1 MAGWVG
7 PRLAGPTGQ
16 QPGWPCVS
24 GKPGAPFFLLLLMQ
38 ESVLAAVVPAI
49 LRREVLGNELIDYIV
64 AGVILLLGAVLNRL
78 LSRLLSKGL
87 FRLTKRYTAGVTE
100 GELHDLLIQPLGAL
114 LFLVSFYLAFSVLR
128 YPLPALAVK
137 GVEPWPKVALLGL
150 FHLGVIATVVWVVI
164 SLVDFALLVVQRR
177 AELTASLGTRRLD
190 NQFLPFAKDLL
201 KVFVVVIGLLVAL
214 GQVFGV
220 NVTALIGGLGIGGL
234 AVAFAAK
241 ESLENLLASF
251 TIFIDQPFGVGDL
264 VTAGTVSGTVEK
276 IGFRSTRLRTAEKS
290 YLTVPNKSMI
300 DKPLDNLS
308 LRTAR
313 RVGFTIYFDQKTTS
327 SQLQAI
333 IAEAVEAMMAH
344 PLVTKDVQMKFN
356 TISPAGKEV
365 TVQYFVETTSYD
377 EYLDVKES
385 LNYRLVEAV
394 EHQGGS
400 FASSTTVAP
409 PATA

>member
-1 MAGWVG
+1 MEQSVIADHI
-7 PRLAGPTGQ
+7 PA
-16 QPGWPCVS
+16 
-24 GKPGAPFFLLLLMQ
+24 FLH
-38 ESVLAAVVPAI
+38 
-49 LRREVLGNELIDYIV
+49 REVLGNELLDYLI
-64 AGVILLLGAVLNRL
+64 AGIIMLLGSVLNRV
-78 LSRLLSKGL
+78 LSRLVSK
-87 FRLTKRYTAGVTE
+87 A
-100 GELHDLLIQPLGAL
+100 LHDLLIQPLGAL
-114 LFLVSFYLAFSVLR
+114 LFLISFYLAFSVLR
-128 YPLPALAVK
+128 YPLPPLAVK

-150 FHLGVIATVVWVVI
+150 FHLGVIATIVWVVI

-201 KVFVVVIGLLVAL
+201 KVFVVVIGMLVAL

-220 NVTALIGGLGIGGL
+220 NV
-234 AVAFAAK
+234 
-241 ESLENLLASF
+241 
-251 TIFIDQPFGVGDL
+251 IFIDQPFGVGDL

-333 IAEAVEAMMAH
+333 ITEAVEAMMAH

-356 TISPAGKEV
+356 TITPAGKEV
-365 TVQYFVETTSYD
+365 TVQYFIETTSYD

-400 FASSTTVAP
+400 FATSVAAA
-409 PATA
+409 ATATA

>member
-1 MAGWVG
+1 MEIPA
-7 PRLAGPTGQ
+7 
-16 QPGWPCVS
+16 
-24 GKPGAPFFLLLLMQ
+24 FLH
-38 ESVLAAVVPAI
+38 
-49 LRREVLGNELIDYIV
+49 REVLGNELLDYGIAAIIMV
-64 AGVILLLGAVLNRL
+64 LGAALNRL
-78 LSRLLSKGL
+78 LSRLLSKGF
-87 FRLTKRYTAGVTE
+87 FRLTKRYTTGVTE
-100 GELHDLLIQPLGAL
+100 EELHDLLIQPLGAL
-114 LFLVSFYLAFSVLR
+114 LFMASFYLAFSVLR
-128 YPLPALAVK
+128 YPMPPLAVQ
-137 GVEPWPKVALLGL
+137 GVEPWPKVVLLGL
-150 FHLGVIATVVWVVI
+150 FHLGVIATVVWVVTR
-164 SLVDFALLVVQRR
+164 LVDFALLVMQRR
-177 AELTASLGTRRLD
+177 AELLTTPSARRLD

-201 KVFVVVIGLLVAL
+201 KVFIVVIGLLVAL

-313 RVGFTIYFDQKTTS
+313 RVGFTLIFDQKTTS
-327 SQLQAI
+327 EQLQAI
-333 IAEAVEAMMAH
+333 IKEAVVAMEAH
-344 PLVTKDVQMKFN
+344 PLVTKEVQMKFN

-385 LNYRLVEAV
+385 LNYALVEAV

-400 FASSTTVAP
+400 FAASTTPVAA
-409 PATA
+409 PA

>member
-1 MAGWVG
+1 MEESAI
-7 PRLAGPTGQ
+7 ASHIPT
-16 QPGWPCVS
+16 
-24 GKPGAPFFLLLLMQ
+24 FLHRQ
-38 ESVLAAVVPAI
+38 
-49 LRREVLGNELIDYIV
+49 VLGNELLDYLI
-64 AGVILLLGAVLNRL
+64 AGIIMLLGSVLNRV
-78 LSRLLSKGL
+78 LSRLVSKAL

-114 LFLVSFYLAFSVLR
+114 LFLISFYLAFSVLR
-128 YPLPALAVK
+128 YPMPPLAVK

-150 FHLGVIATVVWVVI
+150 FHLGVIATIVWVVT

-177 AELTASLGTRRLD
+177 AELTVSLGARRLD

-313 RVGFTIYFDQKTTS
+313 RVGFTIYFDQKTSS

-400 FASSTTVAP
+400 FATTVA
-409 PATA
+409 AAAAVTA

>member
-1 MAGWVG
+1 
-7 PRLAGPTGQ
+7 
-16 QPGWPCVS
+16 
-24 GKPGAPFFLLLLMQ
+24 MQ
-38 ESVLAAVVPAI
+38 ESLLIAAVPAF

-114 LFLVSFYLAFSVLR
+114 LFLISFYLAFSVLR

-150 FHLGVIATVVWVVI
+150 FHLGVIATVVWVVV

-356 TISPAGKEV
+356 TITPAGKEV

-400 FASSTTVAP
+400 FASSTTVTP

>member
-1 MAGWVG
+1 MEESTLTAHL
-7 PRLAGPTGQ
+7 PA
-16 QPGWPCVS
+16 
-24 GKPGAPFFLLLLMQ
+24 FLHRQ
-38 ESVLAAVVPAI
+38 I
-49 LRREVLGNELIDYIV
+49 LGNELFDYLL
-64 AGVILLLGAVLNRL
+64 AGVIMLLGAVLNRL
-78 LSRLLSKGL
+78 LSRLLSKAL

-100 GELHDLLIQPLGAL
+100 DELHDLLIQPLGAL
-114 LFLVSFYLAFSVLR
+114 LFLISFYLAFSVLR
-128 YPLPALAVK
+128 YPLPPLAIK

-177 AELTASLGTRRLD
+177 AELTTSEGARRLD

-201 KVFVVVIGLLVAL
+201 KVFVVVIGMLVAL

-356 TISPAGKEV
+356 TITPAGKEV

-409 PATA
+409 PAAA

>member
-1 MAGWVG
+1 ME
-7 PRLAGPTGQ
+7 
-16 QPGWPCVS
+16 
-24 GKPGAPFFLLLLMQ
+24 
-38 ESVLAAVVPAI
+38 ESVLASYVPAF
-49 LRREVLGNELIDYIV
+49 LHREVLGNELLDYLI
-64 AGVILLLGAVLNRL
+64 AAIIMLLGSVLNRV

-114 LFLVSFYLAFSVLR
+114 LFLISFYLAFSVLR
-128 YPLPALAVK
+128 YPMPPLAVK
-137 GVEPWPKVALLGL
+137 GVEPWPKVALLSL
-150 FHLGVIATVVWVVI
+150 FHLGVIATIVWVVI

-177 AELTASLGTRRLD
+177 AELTASEGARRLD

-201 KVFVVVIGLLVAL
+201 KVFVVVIGMLVAL

-264 VTAGTVSGTVEK
+264 VTAGSVSGTVEK

-333 IAEAVEAMMAH
+333 IAEAVEAMLAH

-356 TISPAGKEV
+356 TITPAGKEV

-400 FASSTTVAP
+400 FATT
-409 PATA
+409 ATAPAAATA

>member
-1 MAGWVG
+1 M
-7 PRLAGPTGQ
+7 
-16 QPGWPCVS
+16 
-24 GKPGAPFFLLLLMQ
+24 
-38 ESVLAAVVPAI
+38 EVPSF
-49 LRREVLGNELIDYIV
+49 LRREVLGNELFDYII
-64 AGVILLLGAVLNRL
+64 AIVIMLLGSVLNRV
-78 LSRLLSKGL
+78 LSRLLSKAL

-100 GELHDLLIQPLGAL
+100 DELHDLLIQPVGAL
-114 LFLVSFYLAFSVLR
+114 LFLISFYLAFSVLR
-128 YPLPALAVK
+128 YPMPPLAVK
-137 GVEPWPKVALLGL
+137 GMEPWPKVVLLGL
-150 FHLGVIATVVWVVI
+150 FHLGVITTGVWVI
-164 SLVDFALLVVQRR
+164 TRLVDFALLVVQRR
-177 AELTASLGTRRLD
+177 AELTTAPIARRLD

-201 KVFVVVIGLLVAL
+201 KVFIVVIGLLVAL

-220 NVTALIGGLGIGGL
+220 NVTALVGGLGIGGL

-251 TIFIDQPFGVGDL
+251 TIFLDQPFGVGDL

-308 LRTAR
+308 QRTAR
-313 RVGFTIYFDQKTTS
+313 RVGFTLFFDKKTTS
-327 SQLQAI
+327 DQLQAI
-333 IAEAVEAMMAH
+333 IKESVEAIEAH
-344 PLVTKDVQMKFN
+344 PLVTKDAQMKFN
-356 TISPAGKEV
+356 SISPAGKEV

-385 LNYRLVEAV
+385 LNYRLLEAA

-400 FASSTTVAP
+400 FAIAT
-409 PATA
+409 PAAAVSA

>member
-1 MAGWVG
+1 MEI
-7 PRLAGPTGQ
+7 P
-16 QPGWPCVS
+16 
-24 GKPGAPFFLLLLMQ
+24 PFLHRQL
-38 ESVLAAVVPAI
+38 
-49 LRREVLGNELIDYIV
+49 LGNELLEYLIAAI
-64 AGVILLLGAVLNRL
+64 ILLLGALLNRL

-100 GELHDLLIQPLGAL
+100 NELHDLLIRPLGTL
-114 LFLVSFYLAFSVLR
+114 LFLAAFYLAFSMLR
-128 YPLPALAVK
+128 YPLPPLAVQ
-137 GVEPWPKVALLGL
+137 GVEPWPKVLLLGL
-150 FHLGVIATVVWVVI
+150 FHLGVIATIVWVVL
-164 SLVDFALLVVQRR
+164 SLIDFALLVVQRR
-177 AELTASLGTRRLD
+177 AELTASSGVRRLD

-201 KVFVVVIGLLVAL
+201 KVFIVVIGVLIAL

-264 VTAGTVSGTVEK
+264 VTAGSVSGTVEK

-313 RVGFTIYFDQKTTS
+313 RVGFTLLYDHKTTS
-327 SQLQAI
+327 DQLQAI
-333 IAEAVEAMMAH
+333 IRASVAAIEEH
-344 PLVTKDVQMKFN
+344 PLVTKDVQIKFN
-356 TISPAGKEV
+356 SITPSGKEV

-377 EYLDVKES
+377 EYLDTKEE
-385 LNYRLVEAV
+385 LNYRLVQAT
-394 EHQGGS
+394 EHQGGL
-400 FASSTTVAP
+400 F
-409 PATA
+409 ATATTTQAAPVA